1 METIVSF
8 IAVPFNPPC
17 YDKENVTEFKEDG
30 SIVNIGDIIARELQD
45 ETSPSSQF
53 LSSLRIPTHQQLD
66 FPQMCSVRIKSEHSQ
81 ENSGIVNTSDEYTMK
96 DEFDHKEDISRNIFD
111 HHINVISSDLLHR
124 QNRNAIKN
132 HMRTGQN
139 KR

>member
-8 IAVPFNPPC
+8 TAVPFNPPC
-17 YDKENVTEFKEDG
+17 YDKENVAEFKEDG

-45 ETSPSSQF
+45 ETSASSQF
-53 LSSLRIPTHQQLD
+53 LSSLRIPTHQQWD

-96 DEFDHKEDISRNIFD
+96 DEFDHDEDTSRSIFD